1 MKRICLCAVAVMLV
15 VGLNGCKNGVKNEGP
30 LPVLD
35 FRADIPD
42 REAVLQD
49 LGKVRYFR
57 LQTPEN
63 VLLGDQM
70 KLIPSEAGLFFI
82 GSSTGDVIG
91 FNKKGEM
98 ISHFNRK
105 GQGGEEYARIRHIL
119 YDEKRQELFLDGIT
133 QMQVYGLDGTY
144 KRSFSLPDSLQMDV
158 IESLDENAMV
168 FLDMKGALFVKEGET
183 AKIDDNPEASN
194 QPYVLM
200 DKETGKKIERLPIV
214 SDNRYRSMIV
224 TTRDGRPFILLNRM
238 RNLLSCGDGGCLISE
253 PAADTL
259 YQLAP
264 DRQLKPVFTKL
275 PLSTEKDG
283 KIACEIRAL
292 TPNQM
297 LVNAVFLKDEGQM
310 KLRDE
315 LYLYNVA
322 ENSFSHVKLTNK
334 DWQNGD
340 MMNFVFN
347 NNKLYYT
354 LYPFT
359 LLEAME
365 KNELGGDLL
374 EITKS
379 LDEDENLILMEVSLD

>member
-1 MKRICLCAVAVMLV
+1 MKRICLCAVTVMLV
-15 VGLNGCKNGVKNEGP
+15 VGLNGCKNGAKNEGP

-224 TTRDGRPFILLNRM
+224 TTRD
-238 RNLLSCGDGGCLISE
+238 D
-253 PAADTL
+253 
-259 YQLAP
+259 
-264 DRQLKPVFTKL
+264 V
-275 PLSTEKDG
+275 PLF
-283 KIACEIRAL
+283 C
-292 TPNQM
+292 
-297 LVNAVFLKDEGQM
+297 
-310 KLRDE
+310 
-315 LYLYNVA
+315 
-322 ENSFSHVKLTNK
+322 
-334 DWQNGD
+334 
-340 MMNFVFN
+340 
-347 NNKLYYT
+347 
-354 LYPFT
+354 
-359 LLEAME
+359 
-365 KNELGGDLL
+365 
-374 EITKS
+374 
-379 LDEDENLILMEVSLD
+379 

>member
-1 MKRICLCAVAVMLV
+1 
-15 VGLNGCKNGVKNEGP
+15 
-30 LPVLD
+30 
-35 FRADIPD
+35 
-42 REAVLQD
+42 
-49 LGKVRYFR
+49 
-57 LQTPEN
+57 
-63 VLLGDQM
+63 
-70 KLIPSEAGLFFI
+70 
-82 GSSTGDVIG
+82 
-91 FNKKGEM
+91 
-98 ISHFNRK
+98 
-105 GQGGEEYARIRHIL
+105 
-119 YDEKRQELFLDGIT
+119 
-133 QMQVYGLDGTY
+133 
-144 KRSFSLPDSLQMDV
+144 MDV

-259 YQLAP
+259 YQLSP

-347 NNKLYYT
+347 NNKLYCT

-374 EITKS
+374 EITKT

>member
-1 MKRICLCAVAVMLV
+1 MKRICLCAVTVMLV
-15 VGLNGCKNGVKNEGP
+15 VGLNGCKNGAKNEGP

-158 IESLDENAMV
+158 IESLDENAMG
-168 FLDMKGALFVKEGET
+168 FLDLKGALFVNEGET

-259 YQLAP
+259 YQLSP

-322 ENSFSHVKLTNK
+322 ENSFSHVKLTN
-334 DWQNGD
+334 
-340 MMNFVFN
+340 